1 MDIDHIPNTM
11 DPLMHNMLHNENY
24 WFFYEALT
32 KHDVID
38 LDHLPKPND
47 KPGGFSHKLLRS

>member
-1 MDIDHIPNTM
+1 M

-32 KHDVID
+32 KHDVMD